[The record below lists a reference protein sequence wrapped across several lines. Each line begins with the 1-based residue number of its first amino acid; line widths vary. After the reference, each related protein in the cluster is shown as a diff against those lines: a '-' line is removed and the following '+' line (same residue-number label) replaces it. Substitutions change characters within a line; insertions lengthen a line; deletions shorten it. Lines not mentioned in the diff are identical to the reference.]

1 MGDYH
6 MYLNVTVNQLLVIG
20 EIKMK
25 RRLFVMFVVLALL
38 AVSTSAVMADTDSGA
53 ANEFAYYNGQLYGLH
68 IPSEDSSNPNQFTF
82 FCYSLGPDL
91 TDKPAGPTGTMYAI
105 LAEGASLDSCPDGTD
120 KHDHLIS
127 AVPGVPGYAPRWNI
141 KIVVEGPN
149 FDASIIPVTSEQALL
164 AAVDAGQLVIV
175 DPPVPI
181 VFEAPVIGLV
191 E

>member
-1 MGDYH
+1 
-6 MYLNVTVNQLLVIG
+6 
-20 EIKMK
+20 MK
-25 RRLFVMFVVLALL
+25 HRIFAMFVVFALL
-38 AVSTSAVMADTDSGA
+38 ALMTSAVMAHGDSGA
-53 ANEFAYYNGQLYGLH
+53 ANEFAYYDGQLYGLH

-82 FCYSLGPDL
+82 FCYSLGPNL
-91 TDKPAGPTGTMYAI
+91 TEKPAGPTTTMYAI
-105 LAEGASLDSCPDGTD
+105 LAEGASLDSCPDGSD

-141 KIVVEGPN
+141 KIVLEGPN
-149 FDASIIPVTSEQALL
+149 FDVSIMPVTSEQALV

-181 VFEAPVIGLV
+181 IFNAPVVGLV

>member
-1 MGDYH
+1 
-6 MYLNVTVNQLLVIG
+6 
-20 EIKMK
+20 
-25 RRLFVMFVVLALL
+25 MFAVLALL
-38 AVSTSAVMADTDSGA
+38 ALSTSAVMADTDSGA
-53 ANEFAYYNGQLYGLH
+53 ANEFAYFNGQLYGLH
-68 IPSEDSSNPNQFTF
+68 IPSEDSNNSNQFTF

-105 LAEGASLDSCPDGTD
+105 LAKGASLDSCPDGSD

-164 AAVDAGQLVIV
+164 AAVDAGQLGRV

-181 VFEAPVIGLV
+181 IFEAPVIGLA